1 MIANIS
7 LSYSPQVHAF
17 KPLIT
22 NAGIEYLTV
31 AFPLTKYPG
40 HLMVS
45 PSACHHDPGSCTR
58 DTAMFALQE
67 LSWQMPW
74 VWHSM

>member
-7 LSYSPQVHAF
+7 LAYRPQVHSF
-17 KPLIT
+17 QPMVT

-40 HLMVS
+40 HLMVGATLKPQWMPS
-45 PSACHHDPGSCTR
+45 PHLCTLSGAFDSCVEPGS
-58 DTAMFALQE
+58 
-67 LSWQMPW
+67 S
-74 VWHSM
+74 

>member
-7 LSYSPQVHAF
+7 LAYSPQVHAF
-17 KPLIT
+17 MPLTT

-31 AFPLTKYPG
+31 AFPTTKYPG

-45 PSACHHDPGSCTR
+45 SHL
-58 DTAMFALQE
+58 ALSQ
-67 LSWQMPW
+67 
-74 VWHSM
+74 

>member
-7 LSYSPQVHAF
+7 LAYKPQVHSF
-17 KPLIT
+17 QPLT
-22 NAGIEYLTV
+22 TDAGVEYLTV

-45 PSACHHDPGSCTR
+45 VALPALPTKCPASQAKTRLVPGFGG
-58 DTAMFALQE
+58 AVIGLQG
-67 LSWQMPW
+67 
-74 VWHSM
+74 

>member
-7 LSYSPQVHAF
+7 TMYKPQVHAF
-17 KPLIT
+17 MPMVV
-22 NAGIEYLTV
+22 NAGIESLTV

-45 PSACHHDPGSCTR
+45 AGRQHQCINTEHR
-58 DTAMFALQE
+58 D
-67 LSWQMPW
+67 
-74 VWHSM
+74 

>member
-1 MIANIS
+1 MISNIS
-7 LSYSPQVHAF
+7 LSYKPQVHAF
-17 KPLIT
+17 QPLTT

-45 PSACHHDPGSCTR
+45 ATVFVPVASA
-58 DTAMFALQE
+58 ALAQ
-67 LSWQMPW
+67 LAQLVAQPLA
-74 VWHSM
+74 

>member
-1 MIANIS
+1 MIADIS
-7 LSYSPQVHAF
+7 LAYSPQVHAF

-45 PSACHHDPGSCTR
+45 SSLSASCRTPPNACHDCPSCPLR
-58 DTAMFALQE
+58 LGLGAAC
-67 LSWQMPW
+67 SIAA
-74 VWHSM
+74 